1 MAHARPRSGPG
12 AAHWQRPPLAA
23 AWRSNARDSAWPSR
37 YACLNGWWVAREVG
51 RSAQGAGERPR
62 RKRHCSWRLVGSE
75 RYSNKTCVSPRGGI
89 AFGSYVYVEKYDS
102 LYVGLLLGS
111 RSATF
116 VAFRER
122 SRVFPVGLCS
132 WRLVDGGGGWVVR
145 GWWWATA
152 SGRADG

>member
-1 MAHARPRSGPG
+1 MHADGARTPAQSGLPTG
-12 AAHWQRPPLAA
+12 
-23 AWRSNARDSAWPSR
+23 SVWPSR

-122 SRVFPVGLCS
+122 SRVFSVGLCS
-132 WRLVDGGGGWVVR
+132 WRWWMEVVDGSCVGGGGRRLVEGR
-145 GWWWATA
+145 TA
-152 SGRADG
+152 RLG

>member
-1 MAHARPRSGPG
+1 MTCASKRRAPADGARTSAQSGLPTG
-12 AAHWQRPPLAA
+12 
-23 AWRSNARDSAWPSR
+23 SVWPSR
-37 YACLNGWWVAREVG
+37 YARLNDRWVAREVG

-132 WRLVDGGGGWVVR
+132 RSGWRWWMGRAWVVV
-145 GWWWATA
+145 G
-152 SGRADG
+152 DG